1 MAAAVCVCGCIKEPP
16 HPAPQ
21 QPSQSITIEAMAVP
35 LNPEDRSE
43 RQVGALLYRGGLRL
57 RCGAPGFGGFS
68 GLLISPQGKNLLA
81 VSDRGYWLSARLNH
95 LAGGELAG
103 LSHARLGRLQ
113 DPAGRFLSTRNMRDA
128 ESLALSPAGDVVVAF
143 EGRHR
148 LWLYPAAVEPLGQ
161 RPSPITLPAWLESA
175 PFNQGVE
182 ALTYLKD
189 GRLLAMAEDH
199 GNQGYTQGAV
209 RDQIWRRL
217 QYKTSHGFKPTA
229 ADALPGGGV
238 LVLERR
244 YRFPGQWSARLTVLA
259 QNQVYAG
266 AKMDPQVL
274 ATLEP
279 PLTLDNFEGLAVCS
293 GPQDRTLI
301 YLISDDNYSGLQD
314 TLLLEFELKTSRLPS
329 P

>member
-1 MAAAVCVCGCIKEPP
+1 MQPTP
-16 HPAPQ
+16 T
-21 QPSQSITIEAMAVP
+21 QPSQSITIKAMAVP
-35 LNPEDRSE
+35 LNPEDQSQ
-43 RQVGALLYRGGLRL
+43 RQVGALLYRGGIRL
-57 RCGAPGFGGFS
+57 RCSVPGFGGFS
-68 GLLISPQGKNLLA
+68 GLLISPQGKKLLA
-81 VSDRGYWLSARLNH
+81 VSDRGYWLSARLDH
-95 LAGGELAG
+95 LAGGELTG

-113 DPAGRFLSTRNMRDA
+113 NPAGRFPAGRNMRDA
-128 ESLALSPAGDVVVAF
+128 ESLAISPAGDVVVAF

-148 LWLYPAAVEPLGQ
+148 LWLYPTAAEPLEQ
-161 RPSPITLPAWLESA
+161 RPNPLPLPAWLESA

-209 RDQIWRRL
+209 RGQNWRRL
-217 QYKTSHGFKPTA
+217 QYKTSDGFKPTA

-238 LVLERR
+238 VVLERR
-244 YRFPGQWSARLTVLA
+244 YRFPGQWGARLAVLA
-259 QNQVYAG
+259 RNQIYPG
-266 AKMDPQVL
+266 AKMVPQVL

-293 GPQDRTLI
+293 GPQGRTLI

-314 TLLLEFELKTSRLPS
+314 TLLLEFELKTSHQAMP
-329 P
+329 